1 MSHPSVPMT
10 KAEMMILAT
19 LGAHTR
25 GHVLHLMARCPGL
38 RLTSG
43 RRTPG
48 RNRAVGGSP
57 RSWHL
62 WGRAADFIGEPEDL
76 EEALA
81 LVKDQRITERCTGPE
96 EALIHDAGSGT
107 HLHVAW

>member
-1 MSHPSVPMT
+1 MT
-10 KAEMMILAT
+10 KAESIILTT

-43 RRTPG
+43 RRRPD

-57 RSWHL
+57 RSYHL
-62 WGRAADFIGEPEDL
+62 WGRAADFAGSTEDL
-76 EEALA
+76 EEALI
-81 LVKDQRITERCTGPE
+81 LVRDQRITPRCTGPE
-96 EALIHDAGSGT
+96 EALIHDAGSGI